1 MAVSAGGHNYQS
13 RRHTIHG
20 PMAAPAIGYRTTSAR
35 IELKDA
41 MSGMCFIPRFG
52 RIEMLLS
59 MGLLI
64 QFSSFDRAA
73 RADEPHAFHF
83 RFDTEAATQD
93 DHAQAQAHG
102 VRLSALSP
110 GDLTAPVPLSN
121 DASWQFD
128 GRSAIA
134 YAASGNADGFAEN
147 FTWEGFFLSPA
158 TNTFLPETGI
168 ADRLLTQFAFDKG
181 DWTRLAI
188 GLVADGDGSPR
199 LCVELEGF
207 EGRSFGM
214 GDRTVLA
221 NRWHHFALVHEGTA
235 AAARIRWYLDYRLTG
250 ELFLG
255 GQSNQN
261 TLRPPGHAPFAIGAR
276 LRTADLVDRGFDG
289 IIDEIRM
296 TPRCLTV
303 DRFLYADK
311 AIFEQ
316 TVNTVEMDEQQ
327 RETFWTDRHRWA
339 REQSS
344 RWSGDH
350 TGSWSVDDFFD
361 APLRPLNDA
370 AFLRRL
376 SLTVRGRIPTLDEVV
391 AFTAD
396 NSRSKRL
403 TMIDRLLDSTEWG
416 DGWVGYWQNVL
427 AENPSVVFPTL
438 NNSGA
443 FRQWIYE
450 SFRDNKSFD
459 RFATELILMQNRRS
473 GAATDDGPAGFALA
487 TGNDVPMAMRSHVA
501 MKAFAAVDLKCAR
514 CHDSPVDYFLQADL
528 FRLAAYLNGGPLKVP
543 ASSVSAIGRT
553 HEPGVITTSLV
564 AGQIIQPK
572 GLSPHWLSEHD
583 EATSLN
589 PIQPGPRGELAALI
603 TSPRNRRFSDVFV
616 NRMWQHYFGTGLVE
630 PVDQWNE
637 APTATHP
644 KLFRY
649 LSAEFVDSGYN
660 VKGLARRILSSGTW
674 QQQRRHRQR
683 MTAEQLIDSL
693 FVAVGKDFQAETLG
707 VHATDPGAVQLPQPH
722 RAWQFAALPNERDRP
737 ALGMPVCQT
746 IVDVM
751 AAFGWS
757 GSRQQPR
764 SKPEQ
769 TTTAL
774 QPLMLFNGLVSQR
787 ITRLSEQSAIT
798 ELCLQDISPAM
809 LTDRLFLTMLGR
821 PADEEERQR
830 FTALFRP
837 GFKHRRTGKPARP
850 FEPLSTFQPD
860 WRKHLEAEQTRLML
874 EAQQQVSRGE
884 PPTTRLTDDFRERVE
899 DVLWALINSPEFVV
913 IP

>member
-1 MAVSAGGHNYQS
+1 
-13 RRHTIHG
+13 
-20 PMAAPAIGYRTTSAR
+20 
-35 IELKDA
+35 
-41 MSGMCFIPRFG
+41 MSEKCFIPTISRM
-52 RIEMLLS
+52 EMLLS
-59 MGLLI
+59 VGLLL
-64 QFSSFDRAA
+64 QLSSFDRAA
-73 RADEPHAFHF
+73 QAEERHAFHF
-83 RFDTEAATQD
+83 RFDTDTVTQD
-93 DHAQAQAHG
+93 DRIQAHG
-102 VRLSALSP
+102 VQLSALSP
-110 GDLTAPVPLSN
+110 GDLTATVPLSN

-134 YAASGNADGFAEN
+134 YVAPGNADGFAEN

-221 NRWHHFALVHEGTA
+221 DRWHHFALVHEGTA

-261 TLRPPGHAPFAIGAR
+261 TLRPPGRAPFTIGAR
-276 LRTADLVDRGFDG
+276 LRTGDSVNRGFHG
-289 IIDEIRM
+289 FIDEIRM
-296 TPRCLTV
+296 TPRPLIV
-303 DRFLYADK
+303 DRFLHADK
-311 AIFEQ
+311 AIFEE
-316 TVNTVEMDEQQ
+316 TVNTAQMDGQQ
-327 RETFWTDRHRWA
+327 REAFWKDRHRWA
-339 REQSS
+339 REQVR
-344 RWSGDH
+344 RWSGDR
-350 TGSWSVDDFFD
+350 TGSWSIDDFFD
-361 APLRPLNDA
+361 ASVQPVDDA

-376 SLTVRGRIPTLDEVV
+376 SLTVRGRIPTLEEVI

-396 NSRSKRL
+396 DSPGKRVS
-403 TMIDRLLDSTEWG
+403 MIDRLLGSTEWG
-416 DGWVGYWQNVL
+416 DGWVGYWQDVL

-450 SFRDNKSFD
+450 SFRDNKPFD
-459 RFATELILMQNRRS
+459 RFATELILMENHS
-473 GAATDDGPAGFALA
+473 TVEPDDDGPAGFALA

-501 MKAFAAVDLKCAR
+501 LKAFAAVDLTCAR
-514 CHDSPVDYFLQADL
+514 CHDSPVDDFLQADL
-528 FRLAAYLNGGPLKVP
+528 FRLAAYLNGGPLEVP
-543 ASSVSAIGRT
+543 ESSVSAVGKMLQ
-553 HEPGVITTSLV
+553 HGVITTSLV

-572 GLSPHWLSEHD
+572 GLSSHWLSEHE

-603 TSPRNRRFSDVFV
+603 TSPRNGRFSDVIV
-616 NRMWQHYFGTGLVE
+616 NRVWQRYFGTGLVE

-637 APTATHP
+637 GPAATHP
-644 KLFRY
+644 ELFRH

-660 VKGLARRILSSGTW
+660 VKALARRILSSGTW
-674 QQQRRHRQR
+674 QQQRQHRER

-737 ALGMPVCQT
+737 ALGMPVSQT

-751 AAFGWS
+751 AAFGWN

-769 TTTAL
+769 TTSAL

-798 ELCLQDISPAM
+798 ALCLQDISPAV
-809 LTDRLFLTMLGR
+809 LTDRLFLTVLGR
-821 PADEEERQR
+821 PPDEEERQR

-837 GFKHRRTGKPARP
+837 GFKHRRTGIPARP

-874 EAQQQVSRGE
+874 RAQQRVARGE